1 VRSKHSRTKSFSVL
15 SARKLEQERK
25 LDEAGSGEAKEG
37 MLARKPLNF
46 ENDHWF
52 PQLSS
57 LID

>member
-46 ENDHWF
+46 EKRPLVSTVEF
-52 PQLSS
+52 TY
-57 LID
+57 